1 MSYTTSSQPRLNGH
15 ASNLEVVEPRAR
27 KPGNPQVLRAANE
40 ELSISEPPSGRSTPV
55 PEDAPP
61 SVQATYSVRKSVR
74 AEQKRR
80 LFPTI
85 EYTSRVSHF
94 DPQSDYHD
102 FRGFFVLFWIGL
114 GIMVITNM
122 LRMLKETGYPWTIRQ
137 WDLFTA
143 NIWEMGLSDLAMV
156 ASTAVSLP
164 LHKLYA
170 NSQGDLRWSKKGML
184 VQSVYQSVW
193 LLFWTIWPFARGWT
207 WTAQVFFTLHFLV
220 LLMKMHSYA
229 FYNGHLSETRRR
241 LTELDNPENASL
253 HAAIK
258 YPSPDKHLSDLT
270 PPEEKERIL
279 SKTSEDLNQ
288 LREDL
293 AHELVSPLG
302 NVSYPKNLT
311 WWNYIDYLL
320 CPTLC
325 YELEYPRTP
334 RIRKH
339 EVFYKILAVFG
350 NIFLLTFITEQY
362 VMPVLDIADEQLQT
376 SQDFAE
382 GALILAETISRL
394 LFPFMIIF
402 LLVFLVIFEYV
413 LGAFA
418 ELTRFADR
426 QFYHDWW
433 NSRDFSAFS
442 RNWNVPVHHFLRRH
456 VYMATSKTYSK
467 PLAVAVTFFVSALAH
482 ELVMG
487 CITKKLRGYGAFCM
501 MLQIPIVAVQQLPW
515 MRRRKLLNNI
525 FFWCSMILGL
535 SLVRTTI
542 PTPRLVAHLHSFSLN
557 LSTPASTKIIYYGVP
572 VPPAASCSK
581 SGATVSLALP

>member
-1 MSYTTSSQPRLNGH
+1 MFLFHSLFRPGCS
-15 ASNLEVVEPRAR
+15 LELTVNR
-27 KPGNPQVLRAANE
+27 
-40 ELSISEPPSGRSTPV
+40 SGRSTPV

-61 SVQATYSVRKSVR
+61 SVQATHSVRKSVR
-74 AEQKRR
+74 AEQKHR

-114 GIMVITNM
+114 AIMVITNM
-122 LRMLKETGYPWTIRQ
+122 LRSMKETGYPWKVRQ
-137 WDLFTA
+137 WGVFTA
-143 NIWEMGLSDLAMV
+143 NIWEMALSDLAMV

-164 LHKLYA
+164 LHKLYDS
-170 NSQGDLRWSKKGML
+170 SQGELRWSKKGML
-184 VQSVYQSVW
+184 VQSVYQITW

-241 LTELDNPENASL
+241 LQELDNPENASL

-258 YPSPDKHLSDLT
+258 YPSPEKHFSDLT
-270 PPEEKERIL
+270 PPEEKQRIL
-279 SKTSEDLNQ
+279 SKTSADLNQ

-311 WWNYIDYLL
+311 ARNYIDYLF

-334 RIRKH
+334 RVRKS
-339 EVFYKILAVFG
+339 EVVYKVLAVFG

-376 SQDFAE
+376 SQDFTE

-418 ELTRFADR
+418 EVTRFADR
-426 QFYHDWW
+426 QFYGDWW
-433 NSRDFSAFS
+433 NSSSFGAFS
-442 RNWNVPVHHFLRRH
+442 SSWNKPVHHFLRRH
-456 VYMATSKTYSK
+456 VYMATSRKYSK
-467 PLAVAVTFFVSALAH
+467 PLAVFVTFFVSALAH

-501 MLQIPIVAVQQLPW
+501 MLQIPIVAVQHSPI
-515 MRRRKLLNNI
+515 MRPRKLLNNV

-535 SLVRTTI
+535 SLVSQYLSSCALDA
-542 PTPRLVAHLHSFSLN
+542 LVVHVDSPNHAVDSLPQQKSLGLHFHLPALDLALCGGSNWGTSIAFSLEEPQAAP
-557 LSTPASTKIIYYGVP
+557 TQ
-572 VPPAASCSK
+572 PAAFPSQL
-581 SGATVSLALP
+581 V

>member
-1 MSYTTSSQPRLNGH
+1 MDDPAMGSVHCQHLGNG
-15 ASNLEVVEPRAR
+15 LERFGHGGVHSREPSAA
-27 KPGNPQVLRAANE
+27 QALRE
-40 ELSISEPPSGRSTPV
+40 QSGR
-55 PEDAPP
+55 PP
-61 SVQATYSVRKSVR
+61 L
-74 AEQKRR
+74 EQEGNACPKCIPIC
-80 LFPTI
+80 LVALLDHLVWYFCHV
-85 EYTSRVSHF
+85 EKLLA
-94 DPQSDYHD
+94 D
-102 FRGFFVLFWIGL
+102 W
-114 GIMVITNM
+114 
-122 LRMLKETGYPWTIRQ
+122 LR
-137 WDLFTA
+137 
-143 NIWEMGLSDLAMV
+143 
-156 ASTAVSLP
+156 
-164 LHKLYA
+164 
-170 NSQGDLRWSKKGML
+170 
-184 VQSVYQSVW
+184 
-193 LLFWTIWPFARGWT
+193 PFARGWT